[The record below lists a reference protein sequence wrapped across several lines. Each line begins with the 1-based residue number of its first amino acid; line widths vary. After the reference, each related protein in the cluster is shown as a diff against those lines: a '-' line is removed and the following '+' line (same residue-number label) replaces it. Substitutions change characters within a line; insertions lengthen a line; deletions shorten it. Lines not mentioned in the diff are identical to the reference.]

1 MCFCRPALGL
11 FFFFFSFCQK
21 SSFPKIAALQFLGTG
36 CCWSLD
42 GSHGTALVESV
53 FSGCPRSVLKKE
65 GKEPQTWGA
74 FRCLE
79 YRGGVPS
86 CPVLPRSTE
95 RQDVVP
101 LRAFPLCKL
110 LGTTT
115 SLSVPCG
122 NKQRCL
128 TTDWVAKHEMFYL
141 STKKHEIKADEWTR
155 VSGGGCASQ
164 ARAARCWVAEGLCC
178 DSQ

>member
-1 MCFCRPALGL
+1 MFLQTGSGY
-11 FFFFFSFCQK
+11 FYFFFSFCQK

-36 CCWSLD
+36 CRWSLD
-42 GSHGTALVESV
+42 GSHGTASVESV
-53 FSGCPRSVLKKE
+53 FSGCPRSALKNE

-128 TTDWVAKHEMFYL
+128 TTDWVAKHEMFCL
-141 STKKHEIKADEWTR
+141 SVKKHEIKADEWTR